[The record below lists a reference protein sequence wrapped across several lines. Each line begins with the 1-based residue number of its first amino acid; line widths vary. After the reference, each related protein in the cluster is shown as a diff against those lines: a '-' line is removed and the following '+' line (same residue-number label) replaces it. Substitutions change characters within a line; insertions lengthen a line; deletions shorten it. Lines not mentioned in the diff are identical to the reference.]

1 MIKTNRGY
9 SLIEIGVGILVL
21 TIFLIFS
28 ISVFNACYNNYR
40 RIKVRN
46 IATDRAV
53 YHIEQMLQTDSDE
66 LAGYFIKDSQNTRIP
81 NPVFE
86 QFVYDHFNAF
96 KSRYASFRG
105 VSLDE
110 VSTPSVGSESLR
122 SYIEKDK
129 SHLINAFIRMEAYPE
144 ATDEQLEEGTY
155 GFLDEAGLLDKKEIV
170 LNNEMAYD
178 ATDSYDYIVSNNG
191 ALKVV
196 KTITRIPSVN
206 GKAFGN
212 NVLILRVDVYY
223 TREFNRNMTEAD
235 MEKITIETVK
245 AAK

>member
-1 MIKTNRGY
+1 MIKNNRGY

-46 IATDRAV
+46 IALDRGI
-53 YHIEQMLQTDSDE
+53 YHMEQMLQTDSDE
-66 LAGYFIKDSQNTRIP
+66 LAGYFIRDTQNTRIP

-86 QFVYDHFNAF
+86 EYVYDHFNEF
-96 KSRYASFRG
+96 KTRYASFRG
-105 VSLDE
+105 VSVDE
-110 VSTPSVGSESLR
+110 VTAPPVGSEALR

-129 SHLINAFIRMEAYPE
+129 THLINSYIRNEAYLD
-144 ATDEQLEEGTY
+144 ASAEQLEEGSY
-155 GFLDEAGLLDKKEIV
+155 GFIDETGLLDKKEIV
-170 LNNEMAYD
+170 LNNEMAYNAGD
-178 ATDSYDYIVSNNG
+178 TLDYIVSNNG

-196 KTITRIPSVN
+196 KTITRIPSVD

-212 NVLILRVDVYY
+212 NVLLLKVDVYY
-223 TREFNRNMTEAD
+223 TREFSRDMDESQ
-235 MEKITIETVK
+235 MEKITLKTVK